1 MAKMDILRLM
11 AGFRK
16 FRERYFESA
25 DPLYGR
31 LADPGV
37 GQSPKTLIIG
47 CSDSRVDPALIT
59 SAAPG
64 EIFVVRNVGNLVPPY
79 EKGGGFHGVSAAIEF
94 AIVNLKVEN
103 VIILGHRQCGAFRA
117 LMLNEGTVPNG
128 FVQHWVRIA
137 EQAKAFVLKKHAGE
151 DDDHLCRYGEQE
163 SIRYSLKNLRTF
175 PFVEEAIKTRGLTL
189 MGIYFDLESG
199 QLLECDEE
207 GDSFKSVEL

>member
-16 FRERYFESA
+16 FRERYFESE

-79 EKGGGFHGVSAAIEF
+79 EEGGGYHGVSAAIEF

-103 VIILGHRQCGAFRA
+103 VIILGHRQCGAIRA
-117 LMLNEGTVPNG
+117 LMLNEGNVPNG
-128 FVQHWVRIA
+128 FVQKWVRIA
-137 EQAKAFVLKKHAGE
+137 QEAKAYVLEKHAGE

-175 PFVEEAIKTRGLTL
+175 PFVAEAIKSRGLTL

-207 GDSFKSVEL
+207 KDVFKNVEL

>member
-16 FRERYFESA
+16 FRERYFESE
-25 DPLYGR
+25 DSLYSR
-31 LADPGV
+31 LASPAA
-37 GQSPKTLIIG
+37 GQAPKTLIIG

-59 SAAPG
+59 SASPG
-64 EIFVVRNVGNLVPPY
+64 EIFVVRNVANLVPPY

-94 AIVNLKVEN
+94 AVVNLKVEN
-103 VIILGHRQCGAFRA
+103 IIILGHRQCGGIRA

-128 FVQHWVRIA
+128 FVAQWVRIA
-137 EQAKAFVLKKHAGE
+137 EQAKMTVLKKHAGE
-151 DDDHLCRYGEQE
+151 ADETLCRYGEQE
-163 SIRYSLKNLRTF
+163 SIRSSLKNLRTF
-175 PFVEEAIKTRGLTL
+175 PFVEEAIQNRGLAV

-207 GDSFKSVEL
+207 NEIFKSVEL